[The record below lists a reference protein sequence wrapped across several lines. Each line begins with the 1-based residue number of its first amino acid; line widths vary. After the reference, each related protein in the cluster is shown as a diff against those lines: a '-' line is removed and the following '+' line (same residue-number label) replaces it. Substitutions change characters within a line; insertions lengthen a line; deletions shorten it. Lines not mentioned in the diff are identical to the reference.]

1 MKKVMSLV
9 LILCLTLG
17 LIGCSNASSSGNSS
31 NKSTQESTTA
41 ITASQDTMQQTSE
54 TKQDTSSITNT
65 TDATHDTSNPTDATE
80 ATDEASNTQEG
91 ESSSED
97 KNIQASEPVIENDS
111 SNSTDSTNKQ
121 EEIVFT
127 EANETVYA
135 TSNVNIRIA
144 PTTDSESAGMLNKN
158 KSVER
163 IGTSEEWSKV
173 LVNEQECYISSEY
186 LTTEEPDLSN
196 DFASYGNGSGHIVAI
211 DAGHQA
217 KGNSEKEPI
226 GPGASETKAKVASG
240 TTGSVSG
247 LAEYELT
254 LAVSLKL
261 KQELIDRG
269 YQVIMIRESN
279 DVNISNAERAQIAN
293 DAGAEAFVRIHAN
306 GSEDSSVNGILTMCQ
321 TASNPYVS
329 AYYSQSKALSKAVLT
344 EMVATTGANSK
355 GVSETDTMSGIN
367 WCNVPVTIVEM
378 GFMSNPNEDALMA
391 TEDYQNKL
399 STGIANG
406 LDSYFTN

>member
-17 LIGCSNASSSGNSS
+17 MMGCSNTSSSSNNNDKSS
-31 NKSTQESTTA
+31 Q
-41 ITASQDTMQQTSE
+41 QDTMVETVLQSDEQQNSE
-54 TKQDTSSITNT
+54 TNQDTSSTTNATDSINT
-65 TDATHDTSNPTDATE
+65 TGENA
-80 ATDEASNTQEG
+80 NTQD
-91 ESSSED
+91 SETSAKD
-97 KNIQASEPVIENDS
+97 LSIQASEPVIENDIS
-111 SNSTDSTNKQ
+111 QTADNTNAL
-121 EEIVFT
+121 EEIIFT
-127 EANETVYA
+127 EVNETVYA
-135 TSNVNIRIA
+135 TSNVNIRTA
-144 PTTDSESAGMLNKN
+144 PSKDSESLGKLNKN
-158 KSVER
+158 KSLER
-163 IGTSEEWSKV
+163 VGTSAQWSKV
-173 LVNEQECYISSEY
+173 LFNDQECYISSEY
-186 LTTEEPDLSN
+186 LTSEEPDLSN

-226 GPGASETKAKVASG
+226 GPGASQTKAKVASG

-247 LAEYELT
+247 LAEYQLT

-329 AYYSQSKALSKAVLT
+329 AYYTQSKALSKAVLT
-344 EMVATTGANSK
+344 EMIATTGANSK